1 MMYVIKNVD
10 FMGIEL
16 PKDVGTLH
24 PHYQAPRFHSTFQVP
39 ICKFHSTAR

>member
-1 MMYVIKNVD
+1 MYVIKNVD

-24 PHYQAPRFHSTFQVP
+24 PHYQAPRFH
-39 ICKFHSTAR
+39 